1 MAGDNVSLNL
11 LPRAFIEPSCQ
22 WSMALI
28 MVQDKRTNCWH
39 VRFASN
45 MEPLHVAL
53 MLSIILCSLVA
64 GLLFGF
70 AIVVMPGIAKLPD
83 KNYLLALKHMDG
95 IIQNNQP
102 LFLLVWAGSILSII
116 ITLILGMMN
125 LSGTQTYLLIFAS
138 ILYFLGF
145 QSPTFRFNI
154 PLNNSLQKL
163 DIEALEDSQAAL
175 ARLGFETP
183 WNRWNR
189 IRTVNA
195 ILTVSMLLFL
205 LIRY

>member
-1 MAGDNVSLNL
+1 
-11 LPRAFIEPSCQ
+11 
-22 WSMALI
+22 
-28 MVQDKRTNCWH
+28 
-39 VRFASN
+39 

-83 KNYLLALKHMDG
+83 KNYLLAFKHMDG

-138 ILYFLGF
+138 ILYFLGV
-145 QSPTFRFNI
+145 QLPTFRFNI

-163 DIEALEDSQAAL
+163 DIEALEDSQAAM

-205 LIRY
+205 LIKN